1 MSVANKL
8 RQITFLTLAP
18 PVAPATLA
26 QQANAVPPNSALD
39 AAAASAHPMASCNQW
54 LATNMTPWL
63 SMFNPYH

>member
-8 RQITFLTLAP
+8 RRIAFLTLALSA
-18 PVAPATLA
+18 APATLA
-26 QQANAVPPNSALD
+26 QQANAVPSDSAL
-39 AAAASAHPMASCNQW
+39 AAAAISAHPMASCNQW